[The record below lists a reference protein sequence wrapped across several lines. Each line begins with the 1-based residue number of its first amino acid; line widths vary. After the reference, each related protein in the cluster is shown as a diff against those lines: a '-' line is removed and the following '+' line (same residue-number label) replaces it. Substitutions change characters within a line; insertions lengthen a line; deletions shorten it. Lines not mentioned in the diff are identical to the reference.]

1 MKKQLLIAAVAATM
15 TSVAFADISITGG
28 SKVNYTNTDYELATK
43 NDSNAFA
50 HDTDFTIV
58 GKNGG
63 TAVSMTFATTSATS
77 TGAVTST
84 STSTSATS
92 GTTTT
97 TTTTTTSTTT
107 ANAGG
112 LKTEDVFM
120 TSSVGDV
127 NVKVG
132 TWDNGNDFVS
142 ASARSANKFSANT
155 TVSGVKVTYDAA
167 NASDEAVTVSG
178 SMGGVNA
185 SYKQETAGEEIKLST
200 TVAGVSLAYHA
211 DNSDAANLD
220 RSSIEVSGEVSG
232 IKLSYVQIDA
242 DTGVAIDSDSWA
254 GDFENSTY
262 TQATDAVTTNAYDL
276 SKGQDVT
283 ALKASMAVAGNTVAF
298 TRTDIDDVTGEDTS
312 INKFTVTRP
321 LASGATFEATYT
333 SISDDKSTT
342 TDADILDL
350 ELAVKF

>member
-15 TSVAFADISITGG
+15 TSVAMADISITGA

-63 TAVSMTFATTSATS
+63 TTVSMTFATTSATTNASTSVVTASNGTATDTSASIATS
-77 TGAVTST
+77 TG
-84 STSTSATS
+84 
-92 GTTTT
+92 
-97 TTTTTTSTTT
+97 
-107 ANAGG
+107 G
-112 LKTEDVFM
+112 LQTEDVFM
-120 TSSVGDV
+120 TSSIGDV

-142 ASARSANKFSANT
+142 ASSRAANKFSANT
-155 TVSGVKVTYDAA
+155 TMSGIKVTYDAA

-178 SMGGVNA
+178 SMSGVNA

-211 DNSDAANLD
+211 DNSDTANSD

-232 IKLSYVQIDA
+232 LKLAYVQIDA
-242 DTGVAIDSDSWA
+242 DSDVKIQGDSWA
-254 GDFENSTY
+254 GDFEGNTSGAY
-262 TQATDAVTTNAYDL
+262 NLTND
-276 SKGQDVT
+276 QDVT
-283 ALKASMAVAGNTVAF
+283 AMKVSTSMAGNTIAF
-298 TRTDIDDVTGEDTS
+298 TRTDVDGVTGKNTE

-333 SISDDKSTT
+333 DLS
-342 TDADILDL
+342 DADGTENDMTSLDL

>member
-15 TSVAFADISITGG
+15 TSAAMADISITGA

-63 TAVSMTFATTSATS
+63 TTVSMTFATTSASSAATAS
-77 TGAVTST
+77 TD
-84 STSTSATS
+84 ATVND
-92 GTTTT
+92 GTTTGSTAT
-97 TTTTTTSTTT
+97 TTTDAKT
-107 ANAGG
+107 GG
-112 LKTEDVFM
+112 LQTEDVFM
-120 TSSVGDV
+120 TSSIGDV

-142 ASARSANKFSANT
+142 ASSRAANKFSANT
-155 TVSGVKVTYDAA
+155 TFSGVKVTYDAA
-167 NASDEAVTVSG
+167 NNSDESVTVSG
-178 SMGGVNA
+178 SMSGVNA

-211 DNSDAANLD
+211 DNSDTANTD

-232 IKLSYVQIDA
+232 IKLAYVQIDA

-254 GDFENSTY
+254 GDFEG
-262 TQATDAVTTNAYDL
+262 ATGAYALTDD
-276 SKGQDVT
+276 QDVT
-283 ALKASMAVAGNTVAF
+283 AMKVSTAMAGNTVAF
-298 TRTDIDDVTGEDTS
+298 TRTDVDGVANEDTS
-312 INKFTVTRP
+312 INKFVVTRP
-321 LASGATFEATYT
+321 LASGATFEMTYT
-333 SISDDKSTT
+333 TLEDDGSTT
-342 TDADILDL
+342 TDADTLDL

>member
-15 TSVAFADISITGG
+15 TSVAFADISITGA

-63 TAVSMTFATTSATS
+63 TTVSMTFATTSASSDASTTHTTTGIAG
-77 TGAVTST
+77 TGATTVGTITEVTN
-84 STSTSATS
+84 
-92 GTTTT
+92 
-97 TTTTTTSTTT
+97 T
-107 ANAGG
+107 AKTGG
-112 LKTEDVFM
+112 LQTEDVFM
-120 TSSVGDV
+120 TSSIGDV

-155 TVSGVKVTYDAA
+155 TFSGVKVTYDAA
-167 NASDEAVTVSG
+167 NTSDEAVTVSG
-178 SMGGVNA
+178 SMSGVNA
-185 SYKQETAGEEIKLST
+185 SYKQEIAGEEIKLST

-298 TRTDIDDVTGEDTS
+298 TRTDIDDVTGRRYF
-312 INKFTVTRP
+312 NQ
-321 LASGATFEATYT
+321 
-333 SISDDKSTT
+333 
-342 TDADILDL
+342 
-350 ELAVKF
+350 

>member
-15 TSVAFADISITGG
+15 TTVSMADISITGG
-28 SKVNYTNTDYELATK
+28 AKVNYTNTDYELATK
-43 NDSNAFA
+43 NDSNAFK
-50 HDTDFTIV
+50 HDVDLKVVGQSGATKVVIV
-58 GKNGG
+58 MANE
-63 TAVSMTFATTSATS
+63 
-77 TGAVTST
+77 TGEVT
-84 STSTSATS
+84 
-92 GTTTT
+92 G
-97 TTTTTTSTTT
+97 
-107 ANAGG
+107 
-112 LKTEDVFM
+112 
-120 TSSVGDV
+120 TSSSTDRAFDLEDTYVSSSVADV

-142 ASARSANKFSANT
+142 ASARSAGKFSANT

-178 SMGGVNA
+178 SMSGVNA

-211 DNSDAANLD
+211 DNSDTANSD

-232 IKLSYVQIDA
+232 IKLAYVQIEA
-242 DTGVAIDSDSWA
+242 DTAITIDGDSWA
-254 GDFENSTY
+254 GDFEDAAFTNSTN
-262 TQATDAVTTNAYDL
+262 AVTTNAYDL

-333 SISDDKSTT
+333 DVSDDGSTT